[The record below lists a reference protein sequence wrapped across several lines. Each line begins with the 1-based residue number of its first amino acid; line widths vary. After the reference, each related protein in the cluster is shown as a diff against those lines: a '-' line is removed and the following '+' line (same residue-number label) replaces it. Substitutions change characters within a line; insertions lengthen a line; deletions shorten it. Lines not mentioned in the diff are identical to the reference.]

1 MHSPARHGLSRKV
14 RRRKGRLRH
23 MAKITFIQP
32 DGKQQVVQADKGL
45 TVMEAA
51 KKALV
56 PGIEAECGGACAC
69 ATCHV
74 YVDAAW
80 TEKVGKA
87 NEMEA
92 DMLDFAFDVR
102 DESRLS
108 CQIKVSDAL
117 DGLVLR
123 VPAKQF

>member
-1 MHSPARHGLSRKV
+1 MV
-14 RRRKGRLRH
+14 
-23 MAKITFIQP
+23 KITFVQP
-32 DGKQQVVQADKGL
+32 DGSQQAVEATPGV

-51 KKALV
+51 KLNLV

-74 YVDAAW
+74 YVDDGW
-80 TEKVGKA
+80 TEKTGRPS
-87 NEMEA
+87 EMEE

-102 DESRLS
+102 EESRLS
-108 CQIKVSDAL
+108 CQIKVVPEL

-123 VPAKQF
+123 VPEKQF